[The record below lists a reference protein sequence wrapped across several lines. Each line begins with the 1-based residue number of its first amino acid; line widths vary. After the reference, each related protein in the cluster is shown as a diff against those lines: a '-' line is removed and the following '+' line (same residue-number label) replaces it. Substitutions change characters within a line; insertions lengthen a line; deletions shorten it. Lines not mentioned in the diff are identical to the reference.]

1 MLLFYIT
8 KTSNIKEQV
17 HTTLWSVSSWTVGT
31 SQHLFF
37 VGCRYNDWPAVSV
50 PNIPL
55 DNVSVCFSLI
65 VSSGLQSSK
74 ESVFPVTVLWQK
86 HLHTVTHS
94 DQPNQLSAGKNY
106 TEYLWSSRTHLW
118 NSSHVDQACCHT
130 KIVFLFF
137 QAECSCMFFLIYV
150 CMALSRIL
158 SSVLVWEMLICECWV
173 VQWENPY

>member
-17 HTTLWSVSSWTVGT
+17 HTTLWFVSSWTVGT

-65 VSSGLQSSK
+65 VSSGLQSFK

-86 HLHTVTHS
+86 LLHTVIRS

-130 KIVFLFF
+130 QIVFFF
-137 QAECSCMFFLIYV
+137 FSFVRLNVLACSFWSM
-150 CMALSRIL
+150 
-158 SSVLVWEMLICECWV
+158 SVW
-173 VQWENPY
+173 P